1 MRLLLWL
8 VLYRG
13 GNLGRRRPGEPVP
26 AGGEARGRASAEHGQ
41 RQHAV
46 AAEVCDRAPGD
57 RSFDAGRF
65 GNPHA
70 VMLTQIAVAFQAGE

>member
-8 VLYRG
+8 VLCRG

-46 AAEVCDRAPGD
+46 AAALYAFLSSGMTCGLLIPPNRA
-57 RSFDAGRF
+57 AG
-65 GNPHA
+65 A
-70 VMLTQIAVAFQAGE
+70 